1 MWLAIGGLV
10 LALGLA
16 ALGGTALSSWSGRWG
31 GNSRSPAARA
41 RGQLAKAIEGMNEG
55 VALFDR
61 DDRLVLCNDRFRQM
75 FVDAE
80 PPVAVG
86 ARFEDMLRVI
96 AGKGLIAGIDDR
108 EEEWLRERVAQ
119 HRDPQGQIK
128 QFLTDGRCLLVSE
141 YRTDAGGIISIQTDI
156 TEFERREAVR
166 RINEE
171 KTLSIIEAVI
181 DGVVTFDADGAIET
195 FNPAAERIFDY
206 TAADVLGGDMTTL
219 MENADAE
226 EHKALI
232 AQYLDTGDAGVFGAM
247 REIEGR
253 RRDGSAFP
261 LEIAVNEMRGTWTL
275 HDRRRARRHVFIAT
289 MRDISRRRELA
300 QQLQQSQKME
310 AIGTLAGGIA
320 HDFNNILSIILGYT
334 SLVLDDHEGGRH
346 SDDAEL
352 KDNLTTV
359 IQAGRR
365 ARDLIEQILTFSRHA
380 EQAKRPLVLQPIV
393 QEVMKLM
400 RSTLPSTI
408 EIRQDLASEPA
419 TVLADPSQLHQV
431 LMNVCTN
438 GAHAMEEAGGVLE
451 IVLDRTAVDDTAN
464 AAGELSP
471 GSYVRLKVRDTGSGM
486 DQATMERIFE
496 PFFTTKGVGRGTGLG
511 LSVAHG
517 IVTNYGGAIRVDSA
531 LGQGTRFE
539 LLLPYYAGEVGEVE
553 GEAAPSAPVGKGR
566 ILFVDDEAALVRMA
580 EKVLTRLG
588 YSVVGETGS
597 RAALEVFR
605 ENPTGF
611 DLIVTDQTMPGMTG
625 DALLGEI
632 RKAAHRHPGAAVHR
646 LQPQAEPGA
655 GTGNRARR
663 LSHEAGTG
671 PRARPG
677 CGARAPIAA
686 GLDRARRPGGPRGPV
701 VGAGLWAYGPARR
714 WGVAKWLRHRFLV
727 PAFAGSNPAAP
738 AISLW
743 SPDYSSGVIRRR

>member
-1 MWLAIGGLV
+1 
-10 LALGLA
+10 
-16 ALGGTALSSWSGRWG
+16 
-31 GNSRSPAARA
+31 
-41 RGQLAKAIEGMNEG
+41 
-55 VALFDR
+55 
-61 DDRLVLCNDRFRQM
+61 
-75 FVDAE
+75 
-80 PPVAVG
+80 
-86 ARFEDMLRVI
+86 
-96 AGKGLIAGIDDR
+96 
-108 EEEWLRERVAQ
+108 
-119 HRDPQGQIK
+119 
-128 QFLTDGRCLLVSE
+128 
-141 YRTDAGGIISIQTDI
+141 
-156 TEFERREAVR
+156 
-166 RINEE
+166 
-171 KTLSIIEAVI
+171 
-181 DGVVTFDADGAIET
+181 
-195 FNPAAERIFDY
+195 
-206 TAADVLGGDMTTL
+206 
-219 MENADAE
+219 
-226 EHKALI
+226 
-232 AQYLDTGDAGVFGAM
+232 
-247 REIEGR
+247 
-253 RRDGSAFP
+253 
-261 LEIAVNEMRGTWTL
+261 
-275 HDRRRARRHVFIAT
+275 
-289 MRDISRRRELA
+289 
-300 QQLQQSQKME
+300 ME

-471 GSYVRLKVRDTGSGM
+471 GSYVRLMVRDTGSGM

-517 IVTNYGGAIRVDSA
+517 IVTNYGGAIRVDSE

-553 GEAAPSAPVGKGR
+553 GEAAPSVPVGKGR

-632 RKAAHRHPGAAVHR
+632 RKLRTEASHPGEAVSS
-646 LQPQAEPGA
+646 
-655 GTGNRARR
+655 
-663 LSHEAGTG
+663 SHSSAKPRETG
-671 PRARPG
+671 PVSR
-677 CGARAPIAA
+677 
-686 GLDRARRPGGPRGPV
+686 
-701 VGAGLWAYGPARR
+701 
-714 WGVAKWLRHRFLV
+714 
-727 PAFAGSNPAAP
+727 SNG
-738 AISLW
+738 IR
-743 SPDYSSGVIRRR
+743 SS

>member
-1 MWLAIGGLV
+1 MKAGAATGVRRRAAVGIGLLAAGLAGALLVLYRYLDAQAAGEMWLAIGGLV

-80 PPVAVG
+80 APVAVG

-181 DGVVTFDADGAIET
+181 DSVVTFDADGAIET

-320 HDFNNILSIILGYT
+320 HDFNNIFSIILGYT

-471 GSYVRLKVRDTGSGM
+471 GSYVRLMVRDTGSGM

-517 IVTNYGGAIRVDSA
+517 IVTNYGGAIRADSA

-539 LLLPYYAGEVGEVE
+539 LLLPYYAAEVGEVE

-632 RKAAHRHPGAAVHR
+632 RKLRTDIPVLLCTGFNHR
-646 LQPQAEPGA
+646 LSPE
-655 GTGNRARR
+655 RAR
-663 LSHEAGTG
+663 EM
-671 PRARPG
+671 
-677 CGARAPIAA
+677 
-686 GLDRARRPGGPRGPV
+686 GLDGYLMKPVLAHELGQAVGRALQSRPV
-701 VGAGLWAYGPARR
+701 
-714 WGVAKWLRHRFLV
+714 
-727 PAFAGSNPAAP
+727 
-738 AISLW
+738 
-743 SPDYSSGVIRRR
+743 